1 MLHALLLAAAVSIFE
16 ERGPSDFLER
26 VRIVETHPSE
36 GELTLVDPEGESR
49 TLHEGDLLP
58 EAGGAA
64 IQEIG
69 RSTLVLKR
77 TVSGA
82 DGRMGEALIVIR
94 FDRSGKTRVREYR
107 TVPDVS
113 LKATPHKK
121 PNERR

>member
-1 MLHALLLAAAVSIFE
+1 MLHALLLAGAFSILQE
-16 ERGPSDFLER
+16 QVPSDFLER
-26 VRIVETHPSE
+26 VRIVETRPSE

-64 IQEIG
+64 IQEVG

-77 TVSGA
+77 ILSGA
-82 DGRMGEALIVIR
+82 DGQKGEALIVVR

-113 LKATPHKK
+113 RKAAPPK
-121 PNERR
+121 ER

>member
-1 MLHALLLAAAVSIFE
+1 MLYALLFAAAFFVVQE
-16 ERGPSDFLER
+16 KAQSDFLER
-26 VRIVETHPSE
+26 IRIVETRPAE

-64 IQEIG
+64 IQEVG

-77 TVSGA
+77 ILSGA
-82 DGRMGEALIVIR
+82 DGQKGEALIVVR

-113 LKATPHKK
+113 RKAAPPK
-121 PNERR
+121 ER